1 MFNYYKKGW
10 KGELKFGEVLF
21 GEADVYLIEGGAAY
35 IGFYILFTILILMG
49 NPLSLNNVM
58 ALPFLLYGIAFYV
71 WMLRAF
77 WGSANQCK
85 SKTSTILIRIFTVF
99 LPILSLVLFVLLLVY
114 YIVQGII
121 QALS

>member
-1 MFNYYKKGW
+1 MFSYYKKGW
-10 KGELKFGEVLF
+10 KGELRFGEVLF

-35 IGFYILFTILILMG
+35 IGFYILLTILIFMG

-58 ALPFLLYGIAFYV
+58 VLPFLLYGIAFYV
-71 WMLRAF
+71 WLLKAF

-85 SKTSTILIRIFTVF
+85 SKLGAILIRVFTVF